1 MEALIVLVVMVTA
14 LWGVPKFFAGRGRAE
29 FQRMLSEAEKRAVRP

>member
-1 MEALIVLVVMVTA
+1 MEGLIVLVVMVTT
-14 LWGVPKFFAGRGRAE
+14 LWGVPKFFANRGRAE